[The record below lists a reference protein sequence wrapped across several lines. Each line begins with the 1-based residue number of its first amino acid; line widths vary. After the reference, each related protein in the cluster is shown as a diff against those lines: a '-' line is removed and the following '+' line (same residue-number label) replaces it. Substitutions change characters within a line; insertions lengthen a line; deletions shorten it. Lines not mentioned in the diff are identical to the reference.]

1 MTIKGT
7 SIGTIT
13 EVDGTFELKTTQEFP
28 LTLEISYLGYET
40 QNVPVSSAGQ
50 YIDVTLTEGSVTII
64 EVEVKASRIS
74 EDNKKT
80 ALLAQSKYHKLETA
94 YQVRN
99 FWQTRDLRDV
109 KVVMEKVETVNEAAP
124 VIEDKKP
131 LYDLTN
137 VKKSI
142 NKRFN
147 K

>member
-1 MTIKGT
+1 MPEEYKEAW
-7 SIGTIT
+7 SNM
-13 EVDGTFELKTTQEFP
+13 
-28 LTLEISYLGYET
+28 S
-40 QNVPVSSAGQ
+40 
-50 YIDVTLTEGSVTII
+50 
-64 EVEVKASRIS
+64 
-74 EDNKKT
+74 DNKKT
-80 ALLAQSKYHKLETA
+80 ALIAQSKYHKLETA

-109 KVVMEKVETVNEAAP
+109 KVVMEKVESVNEAAP

-142 NKRFN
+142 NNRFN

>member
-1 MTIKGT
+1 MMPEEYKERW
-7 SIGTIT
+7 SNM
-13 EVDGTFELKTTQEFP
+13 
-28 LTLEISYLGYET
+28 S
-40 QNVPVSSAGQ
+40 
-50 YIDVTLTEGSVTII
+50 
-64 EVEVKASRIS
+64 
-74 EDNKKT
+74 DNKKT

-124 VIEDKKP
+124 VIEEKKS
-131 LYDLTN
+131 LYDLTD